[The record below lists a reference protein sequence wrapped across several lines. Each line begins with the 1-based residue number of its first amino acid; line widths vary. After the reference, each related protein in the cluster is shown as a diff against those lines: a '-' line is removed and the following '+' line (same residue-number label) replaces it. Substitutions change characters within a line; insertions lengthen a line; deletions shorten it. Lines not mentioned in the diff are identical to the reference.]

1 MDASIITIGDKI
13 SLTKIYNIDEIKRER
28 HQYVSSILDIND
40 DEFLHIGMPM
50 ENGHM
55 VTLQV
60 GEKYE
65 VFICTKR
72 GRYQCTAMVIDRYR
86 EMNLHV
92 AIVRILSGFVRQQR
106 RQFYRLEIIMEIMHC
121 LYEESKLEELVE
133 YKWEMATLTDIS
145 GGGARYNANCHYKS
159 GDLVLLKVVIPF
171 QSGNRELI
179 LKSRVISSQMVL
191 NRLGLYE
198 TRVEFSEIELPQR
211 EAIIHFV
218 FEEERKQRRREK
230 GLV

>member
-13 SLTKIYNIDEIKRER
+13 SLTKICNIDEINRER

-65 VFICTKR
+65 VFLYTKR
-72 GRYQCTAMVIDRYR
+72 GQYQCTAMVIDRYR
-86 EMNLHV
+86 ETKLHV
-92 AIVRILSGFVRQQR
+92 AILRIMSGFVRQQR
-106 RQFYRLEIIMEIMHC
+106 RQFYRLEIIMDIMYC
-121 LYEESKLEELVE
+121 LYEERELDEPVD
-133 YKWEMATLTDIS
+133 YIWEHAILTDIS
-145 GGGARYNANCHYKS
+145 GGGARFNANGRFQS
-159 GDLVLLKVVIPF
+159 GDLVLLKFAIPF
-171 QSGNRELI
+171 KSGNRELI
-179 LKSRVISSQMVL
+179 LKARVISSQIVI

-198 TRVEFSEIELPQR
+198 TRVEFSEIDLSQR